1 MLAAMGV
8 DADRSLRPSVGWST
22 TDDDVTM
29 FVEAFPEVVAKMR
42 ALRGT

>member
-1 MLAAMGV
+1 MN
-8 DADRSLRPSVGWST
+8 DDSTEST